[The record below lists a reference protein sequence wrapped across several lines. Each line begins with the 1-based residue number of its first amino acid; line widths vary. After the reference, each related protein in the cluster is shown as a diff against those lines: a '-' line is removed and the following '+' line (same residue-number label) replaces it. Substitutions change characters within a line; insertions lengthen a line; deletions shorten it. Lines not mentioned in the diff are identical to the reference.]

1 MSHRFTCSWSASERM
16 GSALLLL
23 LICFLLSACGGSQ
36 HTSASGSTAGAA
48 KLPSPTA
55 TSNPS
60 AFRAVFYEQ
69 DTPTAC
75 PPGKTASCLLFEGNG
90 QSVGY
95 GTVTMTRLEIVST
108 TLDSR
113 SCQKV
118 VGTGS
123 LSTNRQDRIAFAA
136 TGTSCVRADT
146 ASLTYHISGG
156 AGEYRGA
163 SGSGTIMVHA
173 TDLYQ
178 GSIAHRSEIWNGIL
192 TYPGQS

>member
-1 MSHRFTCSWSASERM
+1 MSHRFTCSWSASE
-16 GSALLLL
+16 GNDAALLLL
-23 LICFLLSACGGSQ
+23 LICLLLSACAGSQ
-36 HTSASGSTAGAA
+36 HTSASGSPAGAA
-48 KLPSPTA
+48 RLPSPTA
-55 TSNPS
+55 TSNPG

-90 QSVGY
+90 QAVGY
-95 GTVTMTRLEIVST
+95 ATVTMTRLEIVST

-118 VGTGS
+118 VDTGS
-123 LSTNRQDRIAFAA
+123 LSTSRQDRITFAA
-136 TGTSCVRADT
+136 TGTYCAGTDT

-156 AGEYRGA
+156 AGKYRGA

-178 GSIAHRSEIWNGIL
+178 GSIAHRSEIWNGSL